1 MNSDNKKFQARD
13 KITILVAEDEENV
26 RNLYTTVLGEEG
38 HKVFTASNG
47 AEAIEKFEKE
57 VFDLLILDLKMPDIH
72 GIEILKLIKKKL
84 EGVSVIIVT
93 AYPSLESSIEAIKL
107 GVYDYIIKPFGPK
120 QLKLVIKRAVEKIRL
135 IREKEHLLRKLEER
149 NKRLEENVDTLED
162 MANAAMAREKELEKK
177 VKDLEAE
184 VEKLKGLKK

>member
-1 MNSDNKKFQARD
+1 MNSDIKESKARD
-13 KITILVAEDEENV
+13 NITILVVEDEENV

-47 AEAIEKFEKE
+47 TEAIEKVEKE

-72 GIEILKLIKKKL
+72 GIEILKRIKKKL

-107 GVYDYIIKPFGPK
+107 GIYDYIIKPFGTK
-120 QLKLVIKRAVEKIRL
+120 QLKLVLKRAVEKIKL
-135 IREKEHLLRKLEER
+135 IREKERLLRKLEER

-162 MANAAMAREKELEKK
+162 MANAAVAREKELEKK
-177 VKDLEAE
+177 VKELKAE
-184 VEKLKGLKK
+184 VEKLKRL